1 MEIQKHLELKLQEF
15 LTRGVDL
22 GRAEER
28 ALSEQRKAKVDGPDA
43 WTQRIA
49 AANLIEQY
57 ARHTALKSLLTGLP
71 GGIAAIP
78 LTFIDAGGVLSA
90 RAELAV
96 ALHLLVDDEF
106 TKHEA
111 WRSEIL
117 AASFELPEVSA
128 QGARSIATRIIRDV
142 IATRGVR
149 FVAKRLGRRL
159 FPVVG
164 GLFSAGMTYRWMHL
178 EGKRMARDLV

>member
-1 MEIQKHLELKLQEF
+1 MEIQKHIESKLQKF

-22 GRAEER
+22 ER
-28 ALSEQRKAKVDGPDA
+28 AQERAISEQTKAKVDGPEA
-43 WTQRIA
+43 WTKRIA
-49 AANLIEQY
+49 AANLIEKY
-57 ARHTALKSLLTGLP
+57 ARHTALKSLVTGLP
-71 GGIAAIP
+71 GGLASIP

-106 TKHEA
+106 TKQED
-111 WRSEIL
+111 WRSEVL
-117 AASFELPEVSA
+117 SAAFALPEVSA
-128 QGARSIATRIIRDV
+128 QGARSVATRIIRDV
-142 IATRGVR
+142 VATRGVR

-178 EGKRMARDLV
+178 EGKRMASELV